1 MMYLFRFKI
10 NRILF
15 LSLMLMTH
23 TPISAQS
30 SGKNYIQ
37 TKTFLDE
44 DGLTFLRHIDYY
56 DELGVVS
63 ETVDVGRNTSQ
74 TPIVTRTE
82 YNMLLKPQY
91 QRAPVP
97 VSSLAYLDGYA
108 VDDAAYSIYGDE
120 IAYSTNDYDDF
131 QQLSSSRK
139 PGYDWDE
146 HPTTI
151 TRNVVRGGIVRK
163 YSVDANGNLVSDDN
177 SYYPYGL
184 LMSCT
189 TTDEDGRSMTVFT
202 DFHENTV
209 LERRGSGDD
218 VNDVNEGLQ
227 FLVIDDARGQAIEND
242 V

>member
-91 QRAPVP
+91 QCAPVP
-97 VSSLAYLDGYA
+97 VPGLA
-108 VDDAAYSIYGDE
+108 
-120 IAYSTNDYDDF
+120 
-131 QQLSSSRK
+131 
-139 PGYDWDE
+139 
-146 HPTTI
+146 
-151 TRNVVRGGIVRK
+151 
-163 YSVDANGNLVSDDN
+163 
-177 SYYPYGL
+177 
-184 LMSCT
+184 
-189 TTDEDGRSMTVFT
+189 
-202 DFHENTV
+202 
-209 LERRGSGDD
+209 
-218 VNDVNEGLQ
+218 
-227 FLVIDDARGQAIEND
+227 
-242 V
+242 